1 MDRPAS
7 PEELAKNIARWN
19 LAQAKRREK
28 EVKLK
33 AIAQLKGMSLTQ
45 YKQFL
50 HAKQIHEGF
59 RTTLAEV
66 VASHQVKES

>member
-1 MDRPAS
+1 MERQAS
-7 PEELAKNIARWN
+7 PAELAKNIARWT
-19 LAQAKRREK
+19 LSQAKRREK
-28 EVKLK
+28 EAKLQATAK
-33 AIAQLKGMSLTQ
+33 LKGMSLTQ
-45 YKQFL
+45 YKKFL